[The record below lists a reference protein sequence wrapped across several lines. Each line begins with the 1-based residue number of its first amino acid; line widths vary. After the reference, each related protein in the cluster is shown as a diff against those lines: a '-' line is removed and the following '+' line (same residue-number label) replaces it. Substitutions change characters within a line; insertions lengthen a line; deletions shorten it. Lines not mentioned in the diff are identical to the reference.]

1 MYHKKPDFTRLSG
14 QIVILDPNVNIL
26 EVDTEVYSNASGSA
40 W

>member
-14 QIVILDPNVNIL
+14 QIAALGPDVNVL
-26 EVDTEVYSNASGSA
+26 LADTEVYSNGGGSA